1 MAGATGAFA
10 DVLAARNAICGYGA
24 GTNPFDPLCNDH
36 PSQNVNQQNFCGESR
51 EGYSS
56 QKATDCAPLIARI
69 CAGANS
75 VLTRVGAGEYNCSA
89 DDMFAS
95 DREVTCGATDPAGD
109 PVCGLVIASVCTGAN
124 AFASTAGGGN
134 YPCSTDSTFEGA
146 RDAYCRTTTTVGDSL
161 CAGARMA
168 RICLAGDTP
177 FSAICGADDGVM
189 NAEARAVACA
199 TGNGGTSAFCGD
211 EDTAGTY
218 IFAYCDTA
226 AGNTNAAYCPNTY
239 AGAVN
244 DTSPNLVDVS
254 DLTDKALNADGTGLL
269 PTFVANGKANPANDD
284 RTNFIVSHSSGV
296 FLGRSNVSGANA
308 ATFRLNSTSGFSVA
322 QGSVRETVTDARQ
335 GGKSGFTYDVYYYVG
350 VLSDTNLGKPLPAMA
365 NDGATTLEWSAQLRF
380 MFNATVQDPQD
391 FTLMVD
397 LSDQTISGSVTGLL
411 GFDIDGNFTDTGLLY
426 GRFVSNLAGAGTL
439 TGLIGEVGAVGIFK
453 SNPGSGAYVGGFL
466 ADGSGNCTTTGN
478 PFNADCKGNIDQRVQ
493 LCLAWEADGLPNGVT
508 VKDNCAGDP
517 AITAVIC
524 ADNGANANPFDT
536 NICKGDQD
544 NIQTAFL
551 ANCKGNTA
559 NGADCSVHDACLL
572 YPYGTRCDATVYGQ
586 ERTSYTNLVN
596 SCRDGI
602 TTGTACSAHDAC
614 VANPYQGGCYFGN
627 YAKERE
633 VYTESLLAYCSSDRT
648 SATAPEGAPD
658 CATPAIQAD
667 VCASSGTYA
676 NPLDAETCP
685 VGYADLDMIQN
696 AFTTTCYHARA
707 DLSERPEC
715 NNIATC
721 FMAGNLA
728 NNAATSADGRVAC
741 NIAGLFDVKDLV
753 ICNGA
758 ISGGTRPVDCAL
770 ETITK
775 ACLAN
780 PFSEVVSDEGIDC
793 LSDRSLDQA
802 RNELCIGATGSQYDC
817 TETVSRACAI
827 DSTSKYCTETVV
839 DNCTTDPFGDLCY
852 GNVTHENAR
861 YTMCNAIEAQI
872 TYDAVRMPH
881 EDSLLQNC
889 LDAIDNECQYSEE
902 ERFVNR
908 FCQIGTFYDV
918 ARGEAC
924 ITGTAPSDAICGD
937 ENSVGVIQ
945 AYCATDAALTDLV
958 NCPTRFAT
966 LNGDASAVTVPA
978 IGTGQ
983 NQLLNSDGSD
993 ALTVIAA
1000 NEANDA
1006 NDAPTNFIGITGGD
1020 SILAAGT
1027 GTNRNG
1033 LALADPLIGFA
1044 LANSATN
1051 KLYVGLLQDTTLGA
1065 PLRSGTAQ
1073 TATWDAT
1080 VRVISYD
1087 GATVATPANE
1097 TFKLEINYGGTGDN
1111 TLAVMGTEPSVG
1123 SLGAFTIDGKFT
1135 RNGVIYGTVNFA
1147 TNAGTGTLTGLIGD
1161 AGVVGIFKSD
1171 AETGATT
1178 SALAYVGGFTAA
1190 APVPSLPKY
1199 SSFVEFYTPRSDTYE
1214 LHATHP
1220 ATPDAGR
1227 FIEGTPTSLV
1237 TNNFDLTGSD
1247 GAGNGNGYG
1256 PAVVRLGEV
1265 ASDHPDYTSG
1275 FAVMRSNQNKYRA
1288 GLLSGTDLGASLDV
1302 NVKTNWKGK
1311 IYLLRHTVDEEDG
1324 DNLDVGDLTLT
1335 VDFAAGTINSTGTSI
1350 TNGGSLTVKGRF
1362 GSVHRLPDGILFGTV
1377 DNDANRNLPL
1387 AGLIGEK
1394 GVLGIFHGGVNQLLA
1409 GGFYATPAPALPD
1422 ATFATWADSFATG
1435 EPNAGTLLA
1444 ENALLNDADNTSTIV
1459 TDTTPTSGTNSAH
1472 FIRGTAKGIDGIY
1485 TPFAPARVGGLHLTG
1500 DTDNGV
1506 AYGFINTDTDIND
1519 HATGLHFAGLLS
1531 GADVGAPINVQ
1542 TEAFWTGSIGG
1553 FINGQA
1559 ISTTNF
1565 RLRVGFNGT
1574 VGSITNSNA
1583 LEDRFGTQSPV
1594 SLRGRFFAFN
1604 GTFNAD
1610 GVLTGTV
1617 ESSANFD
1624 LVGGR
1629 QAGTFNGIVGQAGV
1643 LGVFKSDADTTTSG
1657 VQYAGG
1663 FAVVPS
1669 GTPTAFIDEVAVP
1682 NNNGGGG
1689 GTVTES
1695 AGYIKW
1701 ATSLGNDLRA
1711 SGYDTPQGAN
1721 SVDFIRLGAA
1731 DAILATS
1738 VDDIVPGLLRLDG
1751 STTAGVAYGAG
1762 GDIDNGIVQLY
1773 AGLLPGTDLGA
1784 DTDLGAPIAQD
1795 MATAAWTGSLAGY
1808 DITGQPI
1815 TTFANREFVMNVAFT
1830 GNSGTIVSNG
1840 PTFIGGAGFYTIDF
1854 RGTFDEF
1861 GVISGTANGGS
1872 GSTAMGTFNGLIGTK
1887 GAVGAFKGINPA
1899 GTQGYVGGFEVKP

>member
-1 MAGATGAFA
+1 M
-10 DVLAARNAICGYGA
+10 
-24 GTNPFDPLCNDH
+24 
-36 PSQNVNQQNFCGESR
+36 
-51 EGYSS
+51 
-56 QKATDCAPLIARI
+56 
-69 CAGANS
+69 
-75 VLTRVGAGEYNCSA
+75 
-89 DDMFAS
+89 
-95 DREVTCGATDPAGD
+95 
-109 PVCGLVIASVCTGAN
+109 LV
-124 AFASTAGGGN
+124 
-134 YPCSTDSTFEGA
+134 
-146 RDAYCRTTTTVGDSL
+146 
-161 CAGARMA
+161 
-168 RICLAGDTP
+168 
-177 FSAICGADDGVM
+177 
-189 NAEARAVACA
+189 
-199 TGNGGTSAFCGD
+199 
-211 EDTAGTY
+211 
-218 IFAYCDTA
+218 
-226 AGNTNAAYCPNTY
+226 
-239 AGAVN
+239 
-244 DTSPNLVDVS
+244 
-254 DLTDKALNADGTGLL
+254 
-269 PTFVANGKANPANDD
+269 
-284 RTNFIVSHSSGV
+284 
-296 FLGRSNVSGANA
+296 
-308 ATFRLNSTSGFSVA
+308 
-322 QGSVRETVTDARQ
+322 
-335 GGKSGFTYDVYYYVG
+335 
-350 VLSDTNLGKPLPAMA
+350 
-365 NDGATTLEWSAQLRF
+365 
-380 MFNATVQDPQD
+380 
-391 FTLMVD
+391 
-397 LSDQTISGSVTGLL
+397 
-411 GFDIDGNFTDTGLLY
+411 
-426 GRFVSNLAGAGTL
+426 
-439 TGLIGEVGAVGIFK
+439 
-453 SNPGSGAYVGGFL
+453 
-466 ADGSGNCTTTGN
+466 
-478 PFNADCKGNIDQRVQ
+478 
-493 LCLAWEADGLPNGVT
+493 
-508 VKDNCAGDP
+508 
-517 AITAVIC
+517 
-524 ADNGANANPFDT
+524 
-536 NICKGDQD
+536 
-544 NIQTAFL
+544 
-551 ANCKGNTA
+551 
-559 NGADCSVHDACLL
+559 LL
-572 YPYGTRCDATVYGQ
+572 YPYGTRCDATVYAE
-586 ERTSYTNLVN
+586 ERTDYTNLVN
-596 SCRDGI
+596 VCRDGDR
-602 TTGTACSAHDAC
+602 TGTDCSAHDAC

-633 VYTESLLAYCSSDRT
+633 VYTESLLAYCSRDRNG
-648 SATAPEGAPD
+648 ATAPVGAPD
-658 CATPAIQAD
+658 CATPVIQAD
-667 VCASSGTYA
+667 VCVSSGTYA

-685 VGYADLDMIQN
+685 DGVIDDLDMIQN

-721 FMAGNLA
+721 FVSGNLA
-728 NNAATSADGRVAC
+728 NNAATSADGRVTC

-758 ISGGTRPVDCAL
+758 VSGGTKPADCSQEA
-770 ETITK
+770 ITK

-780 PFSEVVSDEGIDC
+780 PFSEIVNDEGIDC

-802 RNELCIGATGSQYDC
+802 RNELCFGAESTQYDC
-817 TETVSRACAI
+817 TLTQTRACTA
-827 DSTSKYCTETVV
+827 DSTSKYCPEDVASSP
-839 DNCTTDPFGDLCY
+839 CLMDPFGDTCFNNNTYRRDRLL
-852 GNVTHENAR
+852 A
-861 YTMCNAIEAQI
+861 CNDTTTNPTLHAEISDTSVAILNKSTLA
-872 TYDAVRMPH
+872 
-881 EDSLLQNC
+881 QNC
-889 LDAIDNECQYSEE
+889 LHAIDEECGYGDPIEQFTNE
-902 ERFVNR
+902 
-908 FCQIGTFYDV
+908 FCQIGTLYDK

-924 ITGTAPSDAICGD
+924 IAGTAPSDAICGD

-983 NQLLNSDGSD
+983 NQLLNSDGLA

-1006 NDAPTNFIGITGGD
+1006 KDAPTNFIGITGG
-1020 SILAAGT
+1020 SAILAAGT

-1051 KLYVGLLQDTTLGA
+1051 KLYVGLLQDTALGA
-1065 PLRSGTAQ
+1065 PLPSGTA
-1073 TATWDAT
+1073 TSATWDAT

-1097 TFKLEINYGGTGDN
+1097 TFTLLVSYGGTSEN
-1111 TLAVMGTEPSVG
+1111 TLAVMGAKPSVG

-1135 RNGVIYGTVNFA
+1135 RNGVIYGTVDFA
-1147 TNAGTGTLTGLIGD
+1147 GNAGTGTLTGLIGD

-1190 APVPSLPKY
+1190 APVPSFPNY
-1199 SSFVEFYTPRSDTYE
+1199 SSFVEHYGSQLPEGRDERAGGSGFLRGLSNTLNTDGLT
-1214 LHATHP
+1214 L
-1220 ATPDAGR
+1220 DADSSR
-1227 FIEGTPTSLV
+1227 NV
-1237 TNNFDLTGSD
+1237 
-1247 GAGNGNGYG
+1247 
-1256 PAVVRLGEV
+1256 VVRLGDV
-1265 ASDHPDYTSG
+1265 GSSHADYGSG
-1275 FAVMRSNQNKYRA
+1275 FGVLRASNRYRA
-1288 GLLSGTDLGASLDV
+1288 GLLSGTDLGAVLTSDV
-1302 NVKTNWKGK
+1302 TARWTGK
-1311 IYLLRHTVDEEDG
+1311 AYVIRSGGTG
-1324 DNLDVGDLTLT
+1324 SGDLTLT
-1335 VDFAAGTINSTGTSI
+1335 VNFTDGTINTTTAAAL
-1350 TNGGSLTVKGRF
+1350 TNNAGALTVRGRF
-1362 GSVHRLPDGILFGTV
+1362 GKRTTHSLPDGILGGTV
-1377 DNDANRNLPL
+1377 SYGSSFNNLPL
-1387 AGLIGEK
+1387 IGLIGDK
-1394 GVLGIFHGGVNQLLA
+1394 GVLGVFHAASNQLSA

-1422 ATFATWADSFATG
+1422 AVFATWEDSFATG
-1435 EPNAGTLLA
+1435 EPNEGTLLA

-1485 TPFAPARVGGLHLTG
+1485 TPFAPARVGGFHLTG
-1500 DTDNGV
+1500 DTDNGI
-1506 AYGFINTDTDIND
+1506 AFGFINTDTDIND

-1531 GADVGAPINVQ
+1531 GADVGAPINAQ

-1624 LVGGR
+1624 LVGAR

-1695 AGYIKW
+1695 EAYKKW

-1738 VDDIVPGLLRLDG
+1738 VDDIVPGLLHLDG

-1795 MATAAWTGSLAGY
+1795 MASAAWTGSLAGY
-1808 DITGQPI
+1808 DLTGQPI
-1815 TTFANREFVMNVAFT
+1815 TTFANVNFVMNVAFT
-1830 GNSGTIVSNG
+1830 GNSGTIKS
-1840 PTFIGGAGFYTIDF
+1840 A
-1854 RGTFDEF
+1854 RLARL
-1861 GVISGTANGGS
+1861 S
-1872 GSTAMGTFNGLIGTK
+1872 
-1887 GAVGAFKGINPA
+1887 
-1899 GTQGYVGGFEVKP
+1899 

>member
-1 MAGATGAFA
+1 M
-10 DVLAARNAICGYGA
+10 
-24 GTNPFDPLCNDH
+24 
-36 PSQNVNQQNFCGESR
+36 
-51 EGYSS
+51 
-56 QKATDCAPLIARI
+56 
-69 CAGANS
+69 
-75 VLTRVGAGEYNCSA
+75 
-89 DDMFAS
+89 
-95 DREVTCGATDPAGD
+95 
-109 PVCGLVIASVCTGAN
+109 
-124 AFASTAGGGN
+124 
-134 YPCSTDSTFEGA
+134 
-146 RDAYCRTTTTVGDSL
+146 
-161 CAGARMA
+161 
-168 RICLAGDTP
+168 
-177 FSAICGADDGVM
+177 
-189 NAEARAVACA
+189 
-199 TGNGGTSAFCGD
+199 
-211 EDTAGTY
+211 
-218 IFAYCDTA
+218 
-226 AGNTNAAYCPNTY
+226 
-239 AGAVN
+239 
-244 DTSPNLVDVS
+244 
-254 DLTDKALNADGTGLL
+254 
-269 PTFVANGKANPANDD
+269 
-284 RTNFIVSHSSGV
+284 
-296 FLGRSNVSGANA
+296 
-308 ATFRLNSTSGFSVA
+308 
-322 QGSVRETVTDARQ
+322 
-335 GGKSGFTYDVYYYVG
+335 
-350 VLSDTNLGKPLPAMA
+350 
-365 NDGATTLEWSAQLRF
+365 
-380 MFNATVQDPQD
+380 
-391 FTLMVD
+391 
-397 LSDQTISGSVTGLL
+397 
-411 GFDIDGNFTDTGLLY
+411 
-426 GRFVSNLAGAGTL
+426 
-439 TGLIGEVGAVGIFK
+439 
-453 SNPGSGAYVGGFL
+453 
-466 ADGSGNCTTTGN
+466 
-478 PFNADCKGNIDQRVQ
+478 
-493 LCLAWEADGLPNGVT
+493 
-508 VKDNCAGDP
+508 
-517 AITAVIC
+517 
-524 ADNGANANPFDT
+524 
-536 NICKGDQD
+536 
-544 NIQTAFL
+544 
-551 ANCKGNTA
+551 
-559 NGADCSVHDACLL
+559 
-572 YPYGTRCDATVYGQ
+572 
-586 ERTSYTNLVN
+586 
-596 SCRDGI
+596 
-602 TTGTACSAHDAC
+602 
-614 VANPYQGGCYFGN
+614 
-627 YAKERE
+627 
-633 VYTESLLAYCSSDRT
+633 
-648 SATAPEGAPD
+648 
-658 CATPAIQAD
+658 
-667 VCASSGTYA
+667 
-676 NPLDAETCP
+676 
-685 VGYADLDMIQN
+685 
-696 AFTTTCYHARA
+696 
-707 DLSERPEC
+707 
-715 NNIATC
+715 
-721 FMAGNLA
+721 
-728 NNAATSADGRVAC
+728 
-741 NIAGLFDVKDLV
+741 
-753 ICNGA
+753 
-758 ISGGTRPVDCAL
+758 
-770 ETITK
+770 
-775 ACLAN
+775 
-780 PFSEVVSDEGIDC
+780 
-793 LSDRSLDQA
+793 
-802 RNELCIGATGSQYDC
+802 
-817 TETVSRACAI
+817 
-827 DSTSKYCTETVV
+827 
-839 DNCTTDPFGDLCY
+839 
-852 GNVTHENAR
+852 
-861 YTMCNAIEAQI
+861 
-872 TYDAVRMPH
+872 
-881 EDSLLQNC
+881 
-889 LDAIDNECQYSEE
+889 
-902 ERFVNR
+902 
-908 FCQIGTFYDV
+908 
-918 ARGEAC
+918 
-924 ITGTAPSDAICGD
+924 
-937 ENSVGVIQ
+937 GVIQ

-966 LNGDASAVTVPA
+966 LNGDASAVTVPS

-983 NQLLNSDGSD
+983 NQLLNSDGLA

-1006 NDAPTNFIGITGGD
+1006 NDAPTNFIGITGG
-1020 SILAAGT
+1020 SAILAAGT

-1033 LALADPLIGFA
+1033 LALADPLSGFA

-1051 KLYVGLLQDTTLGA
+1051 KLYVGLLEGTSLGA
-1065 PLRSGTAQ
+1065 PLPSDTA
-1073 TATWDAT
+1073 TSATWDAT
-1080 VRVISYD
+1080 VSVLSYD

-1097 TFKLEINYGGTGDN
+1097 TFKLEINYGGAGEN
-1111 TLAVMGTEPSVG
+1111 TLAVMGAKPSVG
-1123 SLGAFTIDGKFT
+1123 LLGPFTIDGKFT
-1135 RNGVIYGTVNFA
+1135 RNGVIYGTVDFA
-1147 TNAGTGTLTGLIGD
+1147 GNAGTGTLTGLIGD

-1171 AETGATT
+1171 AETGATA

-1265 ASDHPDYTSG
+1265 ASGHADYTSG

-1362 GSVHRLPDGILFGTV
+1362 GSVHKLPDGILFGTV

-1435 EPNAGTLLA
+1435 EPNAGQTLLA

-1506 AYGFINTDTDIND
+1506 AYGFINTDTDINA
-1519 HATGLHFAGLLS
+1519 HTTGLHFAGLLS
-1531 GADVGAPINVQ
+1531 GADVGAPINAQ
-1542 TEAFWTGSIGG
+1542 TTAFWTGSIGG

-1574 VGSITNSNA
+1574 IGSITNSNA

-1624 LVGGR
+1624 LVGAR

-1663 FAVVPS
+1663 FAVAPS

-1701 ATSLGNDLRA
+1701 ATSLGSDLRA

-1738 VDDIVPGLLRLDG
+1738 VDDIVPGLLHLDG

-1784 DTDLGAPIAQD
+1784 DTDLGAPITDAS
-1795 MATAAWTGSLAGY
+1795 TNGIWTGTLEGFDLS
-1808 DITGQPI
+1808 GQPLPPI
-1815 TTFANREFVMNVAFT
+1815 DFNLTVAFIGRSVT
-1830 GNSGTIVSNG
+1830 SVGNFVQ
-1840 PTFIGGAGFYTIDF
+1840 GGQFFFLGFN
-1854 RGTFDEF
+1854 GTFDTN
-1861 GVISGTANGGS
+1861 GVMSGNVTDSS
-1872 GSTAMGTFNGLIGTK
+1872 GQNAHGTFNGLIGQK
-1887 GAVGAFKGINPA
+1887 GAVGAFIGINSA
-1899 GTQGYVGGFEVKP
+1899 SERGYVGGFQAKPPAGN